1 MAFGLCSLKILAF
14 SHLQE
19 VRDRCFSK
27 KVKKGLVF
35 EEETLQNLWRWG
47 QYAIKYY
54 VPSFLLATL
63 GRDAPSNDLNLFK
76 ATIQY
81 REVDKEL
88 ADCAL
93 DTLSRHKWYL
103 TGEVVPFSLFSDNVT
118 KDEKSRI
125 AARLLSTQ
133 REETVSLGLPNFPV
147 VTETTELWDLVT
159 PASWKFFDI
168 LKSDPNWLT
177 QNVSEWERSPDYR
190 QLKSFVST
198 V

>member
-1 MAFGLCSLKILAF
+1 M
-14 SHLQE
+14 
-19 VRDRCFSK
+19 
-27 KVKKGLVF
+27 
-35 EEETLQNLWRWG
+35 
-47 QYAIKYY
+47 
-54 VPSFLLATL
+54 ATL

-81 REVDKEL
+81 REVDEEL

-118 KDEKSRI
+118 EDEKSRI

-147 VTETTELWDLVT
+147 VTEMSRSGRVTLTTDNSSHLLVQ
-159 PASWKFFDI
+159 S
-168 LKSDPNWLT
+168 
-177 QNVSEWERSPDYR
+177 RS
-190 QLKSFVST
+190 
-198 V
+198 